1 MTKTSRP
8 PDSVLARFLS
18 GECSP
23 DEVLWVERWLVE
35 DAANTQEIERL
46 AAAWAR
52 PRNAVEAAPEPDV
65 DAFWQRVRGRIEVP
79 APPSVRVVR
88 PRTPRASPTFAL
100 AGPPRW
106 FTAARIAAAITLIIG
121 AGLAGRA
128 LFDETAVP
136 VTEPV
141 YSVIST
147 TRGQRLTVRLADG
160 TLVALAPGTT
170 MRTPSTYG
178 VRDRTV
184 QLEGE
189 AAFTVTHDSTR
200 PFAVQ
205 TRLAVAR
212 DLGTRFL
219 VRAYDDDSQTDVVVA
234 EGLVAVGRADSAA
247 GRLSADSLMISRG
260 ERVRVDSTGRLALTR
275 GVSLDRYFGWTEGEL
290 VFRRTPLR
298 EVVAQL
304 ERWYDLDIRLAS
316 SGLGDQVVTATFSE
330 REPAK
335 QVLQVIATV
344 LRLDVVETG
353 DRSYT
358 LRRSE

>member
-1 MTKTSRP
+1 M
-8 PDSVLARFLS
+8 LARFLS

-23 DEVLWVERWLVE
+23 DEVLWVERWLAE
-35 DAANTQEIERL
+35 DAANMQEVERL

-52 PRNAVEAAPEPDV
+52 PRKAAQAEPGLDVE
-65 DAFWQRVRGRIEVP
+65 AFWQRVRSRIEVP

-88 PRTPRASPTFAL
+88 SRTPRAAPAFAIS
-100 AGPPRW
+100 GRPRW
-106 FTAARIAAAITLIIG
+106 FTATRIAAAITLTIG

-128 LFDETAVP
+128 LLDAPPMP
-136 VTEPV
+136 VAEPT
-141 YSVIST
+141 YSVMST
-147 TRGQRLTVRLADG
+147 TRGQRMSVRLADG
-160 TLVALAPGTT
+160 TLVVLAPGTT

-184 QLEGE
+184 QLSGE
-189 AAFTVTHDSTR
+189 AVFTVTHDSTR

-212 DLGTRFL
+212 DLGTRFV
-219 VRAYDDDSQTDVVVA
+219 VRAYADDPQTEVVVA
-234 EGLVAVGRADSAA
+234 EGLVAIGRADSAA
-247 GRLSADSLMISRG
+247 GRLSEDSLVISRG

-275 GVSLDRYFGWTEGEL
+275 DVSLDRYFGWTEGQL

-298 EVVAQL
+298 DVVAQL
-304 ERWYDLDIRLAS
+304 ERWYDLDVRLAS

-330 REPAK
+330 REPAR

-344 LRLDVVETG
+344 LHLDVVETG

-358 LRRSE
+358 LRKTE